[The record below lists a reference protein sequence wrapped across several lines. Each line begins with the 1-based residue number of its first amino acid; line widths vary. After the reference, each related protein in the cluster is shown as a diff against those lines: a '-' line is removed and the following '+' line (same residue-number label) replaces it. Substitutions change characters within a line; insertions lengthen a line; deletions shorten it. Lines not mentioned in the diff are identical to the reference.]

1 MYQTLMLYVLLER
14 YHVLGA
20 EYRFNTLNI
29 NFRGVPIVD
38 SGTEIFPSDTNSP
51 ILTMIP
57 PLKQPIFN

>member
-1 MYQTLMLYVLLER
+1 LLER
-14 YHVLGA
+14 YYLLGA
-20 EYRFNTLNI
+20 EYRFNTLSI